1 MRGGV
6 RAWAARVLRPLRPV
20 LAPVR
25 RRLRRTDARDRWT
38 GPSAAAIHRE
48 TPIHVISEAEF
59 ARVAATRPDYYQG
72 RRGYI
77 SAAASVADDLIG
89 RRGLR
94 TALELGP
101 HRRPLVIGSDVME
114 RRPPDGLEDVG
125 TVIVHD
131 ATQVP
136 WPVPDKAYDL
146 FIALQVFEHLE
157 GHQADAF
164 LEVRRVARH
173 AILSLPIDWTMADPT
188 NAHHQLSDATVR
200 SWFAPVEPTRIVTGN
215 PAPGK
220 RLLYVFEDLPPVT
233 PPVLASRPATSR
245 MEG

>member
-1 MRGGV
+1 MSGGV
-6 RAWAARVLRPLRPV
+6 RAHAARILRPLRPV

-25 RRLRRTDARDRWT
+25 RRLRRTGARDRWT
-38 GPSAAAIHRE
+38 GPDAAAIHRE

-59 ARVAATRPDYYQG
+59 ARVAATRPEYYRG

-77 SAAASVADDLIG
+77 SAAVSIADELIG
-89 RRGLR
+89 RRRLR

-101 HRRPLVIGSDVME
+101 HRRPLVIGADVME
-114 RRPPDGLEDVG
+114 RRAPVGLEDVG

-136 WPVPDKAYDL
+136 WPIPAKTYDL

-157 GHQADAF
+157 GQQADAF

-173 AILSLPIDWTMADPT
+173 AIVSLPIDWTMTDPT
-188 NAHHQLSDATVR
+188 NAHHQLSDTKVR

-215 PAPGK
+215 EAPGK
-220 RLLYVFEDLPPVT
+220 RLLYVFEDLPPV
-233 PPVLASRPATSR
+233 PLSRPAASTTAR
-245 MEG
+245 